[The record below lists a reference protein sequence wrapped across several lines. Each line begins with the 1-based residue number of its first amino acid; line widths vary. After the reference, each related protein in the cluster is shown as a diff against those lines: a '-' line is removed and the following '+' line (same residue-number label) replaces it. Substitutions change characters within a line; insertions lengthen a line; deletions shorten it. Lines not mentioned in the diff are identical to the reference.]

1 MSFFKK
7 TSAAFLVSVIAVQ
20 GQAFAALDFGGE
32 YVSDYSVPQYVAPA
46 ALKKLVRLDTK
57 LVSTLD
63 NAAQK
68 ELAKIRDP
76 KVRKFYSDINAA
88 KKTALKGLFADLRSG
103 MQYEFLA
110 PETENA
116 KDMVR
121 FAAKGYVEF
130 IQEVRV
136 AAETNSIGTVSAE
149 EKASVE
155 AEVVNFQRDLLV
167 TPLREVIDTY
177 AKSDVKETGE
187 WKGSVTSP
195 LGTVNASVDKYTSVL
210 SLLGLS
216 QEADF
221 VFNSDF
227 DLDLP
232 GPVQYDP
239 ETYERIS
246 TPSVKVKGAVK
257 VDANVKLVD
266 DTAYV
271 LLRDYSLDVTT
282 SATGSSAEEFDAQ
295 LAKAKTV
302 LSLMKGKTVKIAMPK
317 DESKARP
324 DVIVKKASEVLDVL
338 DANSLFTPS
347 RKIGEGKFG
356 LSLNAKTALLVS
368 NVFGEKLTKGDVR
381 RADKEFASS
390 NLVFETKDG
399 TSTISAA
406 DPKGSGLVRMSRD
419 ASGYAFHLDNVEGTS
434 RTVLDVSKTEM
445 KLVTKSKTSEI
456 LGTWKDGETS
466 FVVNAS
472 GQEAF
477 RVTGTVTA
485 KKVDVV
491 VAVTGKDVGTVK
503 YAKTGKDY
511 SSDVRF
517 EFEIPAGILDKSGK
531 VVITSAEKG
540 VIESGTFKIEIPKD
554 VVDVE
559 ALIK

>member
-7 TSAAFLVSVIAVQ
+7 TSAAFLASAIAVQ
-20 GQAFAALDFGGE
+20 GQAFAAIDFGTDS
-32 YVSDYSVPQYVAPA
+32 VSDYSMPQYEAPA

-57 LVSTLD
+57 LISTLD
-63 NAAQK
+63 NAARK
-68 ELAKIRDP
+68 EIAKIRDP
-76 KVRKFYSDINAA
+76 KTRKFYSDVNSA
-88 KKTALKGLFADLRSG
+88 KKAALRELFSNLRSE
-103 MQYEFLA
+103 MRYEFLA
-110 PETENA
+110 PDVSNA

-130 IQEVRV
+130 IGEIRA
-136 AAETNSIGTVSAE
+136 AAEKNSVGAVSAD
-149 EKASVE
+149 EKTAVE
-155 AEVVNFQRDLLV
+155 AEIVNFQRDLLV

-195 LGTVNASVDKYTSVL
+195 LGTVNASVDKYTSLL
-210 SLLGLS
+210 SMIGLS

-232 GPVQYDP
+232 GPTQYDP
-239 ETYERIS
+239 ETYERIE

-257 VDANVKLVD
+257 IDANVKLVD

-271 LLRDYSLDVTT
+271 LLRDYSLDVTS
-282 SATGSSAEEFDAQ
+282 SATGSASEEFDSQ
-295 LAKAKTV
+295 VAKAKTV

-317 DESKARP
+317 DEGNARP
-324 DVIVKKASEVLDVL
+324 DVVVKKASEVLDIL
-338 DANSLFTPS
+338 DSNSLLTPT
-347 RKIGEGKFG
+347 RKVSEGKFG
-356 LSLNAKTALLVS
+356 LSLNAKTALLIS

-381 RADKEFASS
+381 KADKEFAAS
-390 NLVFETKDG
+390 NLVIVTKDG

-406 DPKGSGLVRMSRD
+406 DPKGSGLVRMTRD
-419 ASGYAFHLDNVEGTS
+419 ASGYAFHFDGVEGNN

-445 KLVTKSKTSEI
+445 KLVSKNKTSEI
-456 LGTWKDGETS
+456 LGTWKDGDTS
-466 FVVNAS
+466 FVVNVS

-477 RVTGTVTA
+477 KVTGTVTA
-485 KKVDVV
+485 KKVDAV

-511 SSDVRF
+511 SSDIRF

-531 VVITSAEKG
+531 VVITSVEKG
-540 VIESGTFKIEIPKD
+540 TIESGTFKIEVPKD
-554 VVDVE
+554 VVDIE